1 MWAAARIGAG
11 AMTGPRIDDLV
22 GACPAFLAGGGEMG
36 ERLRAYP
43 WANTSLGAPEQWPPA
58 LTTLV
63 GVMLSSNQAMFIAWG
78 PERILLYNDPYAEIL
93 ASKHAMALG
102 RDFLEVWQE
111 IRADL
116 VPIVAQAYAGEPVHM
131 DDITLIM
138 HRKGYAEETH
148 FSFSYTPVR
157 DATGQVAGFF
167 CPCNE
172 ITAQVMAERRL
183 RESEARAKGV
193 LDGMAEGFMLLD
205 REFRI
210 LDLNVE
216 ALRLE
221 TRSFDALLGRTH
233 WDVYPGTRDN
243 ELGRLYERAMTER
256 VPVALE
262 HHYAWPGGGEAW
274 LETRA
279 YPVEDG
285 LAVFFRDVSEQ
296 KQADAAARETAE
308 RYRLAVRATNDAIWD
323 WHFATNHVLWNE
335 ALQTAYGH
343 QPADVEPTGEWWIEH
358 IHPDDRERVDHS
370 IHAAI
375 DGDDESWT
383 EAYRFRRADGGYAE
397 VFDRGH
403 VIRDENGRAIRMIGA
418 MLDLTEQ
425 RRSQAA
431 LQVSET
437 RFRTFAEALP
447 LVLFTA
453 DADGRHDYS
462 NPFFQAFTGCTA
474 QALKGFGWSEAL
486 HPDDRERAFAAWRT
500 ANASGEPF
508 EIEFRFRRHDG
519 VYRWFLSRCVPARV
533 PQDGV
538 ALPWIGTCVDM
549 QDIVE
554 ARDAKAR
561 QSEELERLVAERTA
575 DRDRMWRLSTDLMLV
590 ARFDGTVLATNPA
603 WTTLLGWDEAD
614 LSGTSFLDL
623 LHPDDLEA
631 TRAEAGKLSAGLPT
645 LRFENRYRT
654 RDDGY
659 VWLSWTAVPD
669 EEFIHAVAR
678 DITAEKEAAAGLE
691 RAQEALRQSQKM
703 EAVGQLTGG
712 LAHDFNNLLA
722 GISGS
727 LELMSTRIAQGR
739 ASDIERYLLAAQGAA
754 KRAAA
759 LTHRLLAFSRRQTL
773 DPKPTNIGALINGME
788 DMIRR
793 TVGPAIAVESVAG
806 GGVWSVLVDPNQLEN
821 ALLNL
826 CINARDAMPDGGKIT
841 IETANRWLDERAAR
855 IRDLPPGQYIS
866 MCVSD
871 NGTGMAPEVV
881 EKAFDPFFTTK
892 PIGMGTGLGL
902 SMIYG
907 FARQSGGQVRIYS
920 EPGQGT
926 MVCIYLPR
934 HLGSGDE
941 VEEAVVLPPTE
952 PVAAGQTVLVVD
964 DEPLVRMLVVDTLEE
979 LGYTAIEAGDGPS
992 GMKVIES
999 DARIDLLITD
1009 VGLPNGMNGRQV
1021 AEAARQLR
1029 PGLQVLF
1036 ITGYAENAV
1045 LNHGHLEH
1053 GMQVVTKPFDMGEL
1067 TQRIEAMIADS

>member
-1 MWAAARIGAG
+1 
-11 AMTGPRIDDLV
+11 MTDQQV
-22 GACPAFLAGGGEMG
+22 GDASSAIPAFLAGGGATG
-36 ERLRAYP
+36 ECLRAFP
-43 WANTSLGAPEQWPPA
+43 WAETPLGPPRHWPPA
-58 LTTLV
+58 LKTLV

-78 PERILLYNDPYAEIL
+78 PDRTLLYNDAYSEIL
-93 ASKHAMALG
+93 ASKHPAALG
-102 RDFLEVWQE
+102 RDFLDVWQE

-116 VPIVAQAYAGEPVHM
+116 VPIVDQAYAGEPVHM
-131 DDITLIM
+131 DDITLHM
-138 HRKGYAEETH
+138 QRRGYLEETH

-157 DATGQVAGFF
+157 DETGTIAGFF

-172 ITAQVMAERRL
+172 ITGQVLAERRL

-193 LDGMAEGFMLLD
+193 LDGMGEGFALLD
-205 REFRI
+205 REFRVI
-210 LDLNVE
+210 DFNVE
-216 ALRLE
+216 AERLE
-221 TRSFDALLGRTH
+221 SRPREELIGRSH
-233 WDVYPGTRDN
+233 WELYPGTEDG
-243 ELGRLYERAMTER
+243 ELGRLYKKAMSER

-262 HHYAWPGGGEAW
+262 HRYVWPDGRAIWVEA
-274 LETRA
+274 RA

-285 LAVFFRDVSEQ
+285 LAVFFRDVTEQ
-296 KQADAAARETAE
+296 KQTEAVARETAE

-335 ALQTAYGH
+335 ALETAYGH
-343 QPADVEPTGEWWIEH
+343 KPDDVEPTGEWWIGH
-358 IHPDDRERVDHS
+358 IHPEDRARVDAS

-375 DGDDESWT
+375 DGTETSWVDE
-383 EAYRFRRADGGYAE
+383 YRFLRADGSYAD
-397 VFDRGH
+397 VLDRGH
-403 VIRDENGRAIRMIGA
+403 VIRDDSGQAVRMLGA

-425 RRSQAA
+425 RRNQAA
-431 LQVSET
+431 LRESEA

-447 LVLFTA
+447 LVLFTT
-453 DADGRHDYS
+453 DADGRYDYT
-462 NPFFQAFTGCTA
+462 NPFLQAFTGMSA
-474 QALKGFGWSEAL
+474 EALAGFGWSEAL
-486 HPDDRERAFAAWRT
+486 HPDDRARALAVWDERRAAE
-500 ANASGEPF
+500 EPF
-508 EIEFRFRRHDG
+508 EIEYRLRREDG
-519 VYRWFLSRCVPARV
+519 VYRWFLGRCVPARAA
-533 PQDGV
+533 QEGA
-538 ALPWIGTCVDM
+538 ALRWIGTCVDM

-561 QSEELERLVAERTA
+561 QSEDLERLVAERTA

-590 ARFDGTVLATNPA
+590 ARFDGTILATNPA

-614 LSGTSFLDL
+614 LVGTSFLDL
-623 LHPDDLEA
+623 IHPDDTEA
-631 TRAEAGKLSAGLPT
+631 TQAEAGRLSDGLST

-654 RDDGY
+654 RDGSY

-669 EEFIHAVAR
+669 EQFIHAVAR
-678 DITAEKEAAAGLE
+678 DVNAEKDAAAELE

-727 LELMSTRIAQGR
+727 LDLMGTRLAQGR
-739 ASDIERYLLAAQGAA
+739 LSEADRYLVAAQGAA

-773 DPKPTNIGALINGME
+773 DPKPTNTGTLISGME
-788 DMIRR
+788 ELIRR
-793 TVGPAIAVESVAG
+793 TVGPAIGVESVVG

-841 IETANRWLDERAAR
+841 IETANRWLDGRAAR
-855 IRDLPPGQYIS
+855 ERDLAPGQYIS
-866 MCVSD
+866 LCVSD
-871 NGTGMAPEVV
+871 NGSGMTPDVV

-920 EPGQGT
+920 ELGQGT

-934 HLGSGDE
+934 YLGTKDDSED
-941 VEEAVVLPPTE
+941 AALPAPTVAPTE
-952 PVAAGQTVLVVD
+952 TGRTVLVID
-964 DEPLVRMLVVDTLEE
+964 DEPLVRMLVVDVLEE
-979 LGYTAIEAGDGPS
+979 LGYTALEAGDGPS

-999 DARIDLLITD
+999 EARIDLLITD

-1021 AEAARQLR
+1021 AEAARQVR
-1029 PGLQVLF
+1029 AGLKVLF

-1053 GMQVVTKPFDMGEL
+1053 GMQVVTKPFDMGDL
-1067 TQRIEAMIADS
+1067 TRRIQTIIADD

>member
-1 MWAAARIGAG
+1 MINTTPA
-11 AMTGPRIDDLV
+11 L
-22 GACPAFLAGGGEMG
+22 PAFLNGGGEMG
-36 ERLRAYP
+36 ERLRSHR
-43 WANTSLGAPEQWPPA
+43 WTDTSLGLPHQWPLA

-78 PERILLYNDPYAEIL
+78 PDRVLLYNDAYAEVL
-93 ASKHAMALG
+93 ASKHPDALG

-116 VPIVAQAYAGEPVHM
+116 VPIVEQAYQGKPVHM

-138 HRKGYAEETH
+138 HRKGYPEETH

-157 DATGQVAGFF
+157 DESGGIEGFF

-172 ITAQVMAERRL
+172 ITGQVLAERRL

-193 LDGMAEGFMLLD
+193 LDGMAEGFALLD

-216 ALRLE
+216 AMRLE
-221 TRSFDALLGRTH
+221 TRPRDALIGRTH
-233 WDVYPGTRDN
+233 WELYPGSEDT
-243 ELGRLYERAMTER
+243 ELGRLYKQAMAKR
-256 VPVALE
+256 MPVALE
-262 HHYAWPGGGEAW
+262 HCYAWIDGREAT

-296 KQADAAARETAE
+296 RQADAAARETAE
-308 RYRLAVRATNDAIWD
+308 RYRMAVRATNDAVWD
-323 WHFATNHVLWNE
+323 WHFASNNVLWNE
-335 ALQTAYGH
+335 ALEAAHGH
-343 QPADVEPTGEWWIEH
+343 KLEDVTPTGEWWIDH
-358 IHPDDRERVDHS
+358 IHPEDRARVDHS
-370 IHAAI
+370 IHAVI
-375 DGDDESWT
+375 DSTAESWI
-383 EAYRFRRADGGYAE
+383 EEYRFRRADGSYAD
-397 VFDRGH
+397 VLDRGH
-403 VIRDENGRAIRMIGA
+403 VIRDETGRATRMLGA

-431 LQVSET
+431 LRASEA
-437 RFRTFAEALP
+437 RFRAFAEALP
-447 LVLFTA
+447 VVLFTT
-453 DADGRHDYS
+453 DPEGRCDYT
-462 NPFFQAFTGCTA
+462 NPFFQAFTGLPA
-474 QALKGFGWSEAL
+474 EALEGFGWSDAL
-486 HPDDRERAFAAWRT
+486 HPDNRERSLAAWER
-500 ANASGEPF
+500 ARSSGTPF
-508 EIEFRFRRHDG
+508 ETEYRFRRHDG
-519 VYRWFLSRCVPARV
+519 VYRWFIGRSVPARSGEGSPV
-533 PQDGV
+533 V
-538 ALPWIGTCVDM
+538 RWIGTCIDI
-549 QDIVE
+549 QEIVE

-603 WTTLLGWDEAD
+603 WMTLLGWNETD
-614 LSGTSFLDL
+614 LVGASFLDL
-623 LHPDDLEA
+623 IHPADSAA
-631 TRAEAGKLSAGLPT
+631 TQAEAGKLEQGLTT
-645 LRFENRYRT
+645 LRFENRYRA
-654 RDDGY
+654 RDGGY
-659 VWLSWTAVPD
+659 RWLSWTAVPD
-669 EEFIHAVAR
+669 ESFIHAVAR
-678 DITAEKEAAAGLE
+678 DVTAEKEAAAELE
-691 RAQEALRQSQKM
+691 QAQEALRQAQKM

-727 LELMSTRIAQGR
+727 LELMETRIAQGR
-739 ASDIERYLLAAQGAA
+739 LADVERYLLAAQGAT

-773 DPKPTNIGALINGME
+773 DPKPTNIGTLISGME
-788 DMIRR
+788 DLIRR
-793 TVGPAIAVESVAG
+793 TVGPAISVESVAG

-826 CINARDAMPDGGKIT
+826 CINARDAMPDGGNIT
-841 IETANRWLDERAAR
+841 IETANRWLDERAAWQ
-855 IRDLPPGQYIS
+855 RDLPPGQYIS
-866 MCVSD
+866 LCVSD
-871 NGTGMAPEVV
+871 DGTGMTPEVV

-920 EPGQGT
+920 ELGQGT
-926 MVCIYLPR
+926 MICIYLPR
-934 HLGSGDE
+934 HLGEGDAE
-941 VEEAVVLPPTE
+941 EEAPRLPTAE
-952 PVAAGQTVLVVD
+952 EAGAGGTVLVID

-979 LGYTAIEAGDGPS
+979 LGYTVIEVGDGPS
-992 GMKVIES
+992 GMKVLQS

-1021 AEAARQLR
+1021 ADAARQLR
-1029 PGLQVLF
+1029 PGLKVLF

-1053 GMQVVTKPFDMGEL
+1053 GMQVVTKPFDMAEL
-1067 TQRIEAMIADS
+1067 TRRIQAIISDA

>member
-1 MWAAARIGAG
+1 
-11 AMTGPRIDDLV
+11 MTDQQV
-22 GACPAFLAGGGEMG
+22 GDASSAIPAFLAGGGATG
-36 ERLRAYP
+36 ECLRTFP
-43 WANTSLGAPEQWPPA
+43 WAETPLGPPRHWPPA
-58 LTTLV
+58 LKTLV

-78 PERILLYNDPYAEIL
+78 PDRTLLYNDAYSEIL
-93 ASKHAMALG
+93 ASKHPAALG
-102 RDFLEVWQE
+102 RDFLDVWQE

-116 VPIVAQAYAGEPVHM
+116 VPIVDQAYAGEPVHM
-131 DDITLIM
+131 DDITLHM
-138 HRKGYAEETH
+138 QRRGYLEETH

-157 DATGQVAGFF
+157 DETGTIAGFF

-172 ITAQVMAERRL
+172 ITGQVLAERRL

-193 LDGMAEGFMLLD
+193 LDGMGEGFALLD
-205 REFRI
+205 REFRVI
-210 LDLNVE
+210 DFNVE
-216 ALRLE
+216 AERLE
-221 TRSFDALLGRTH
+221 SRPREELIGRSH
-233 WDVYPGTRDN
+233 WELYPGTEDG
-243 ELGRLYERAMTER
+243 ELGRLYKKAMSER

-262 HHYAWPGGGEAW
+262 HRYVWPDGRAIWVEA
-274 LETRA
+274 RA

-285 LAVFFRDVSEQ
+285 LAVFFRDVTEQ
-296 KQADAAARETAE
+296 KQTEAVARETAE

-335 ALQTAYGH
+335 ALETAYGH
-343 QPADVEPTGEWWIEH
+343 KPDDVEPTGEWWIGH
-358 IHPDDRERVDHS
+358 IHPEDRARVDAS

-375 DGDDESWT
+375 DGTETSWVDE
-383 EAYRFRRADGGYAE
+383 YRFLRADGSYAD
-397 VFDRGH
+397 VLDRGH
-403 VIRDENGRAIRMIGA
+403 VIRDETGQAVRMLGA

-431 LQVSET
+431 LRESEA

-447 LVLFTA
+447 LVLFTT
-453 DADGRHDYS
+453 DADGRYDYT
-462 NPFFQAFTGCTA
+462 NPFLQAFTGMSA
-474 QALKGFGWSEAL
+474 EALAGFGWSEAL
-486 HPDDRERAFAAWRT
+486 HPDDRARALAVWDERRAAE
-500 ANASGEPF
+500 EPF
-508 EIEFRFRRHDG
+508 EIEYRLRREDG
-519 VYRWFLSRCVPARV
+519 VYRWFLGRCVPARAA
-533 PQDGV
+533 QAGA
-538 ALPWIGTCVDM
+538 ALRWIGTCVDM

-561 QSEELERLVAERTA
+561 QSEDLERLVAERTA

-590 ARFDGTVLATNPA
+590 ARFDGTILATNPA

-614 LSGTSFLDL
+614 LVGTSFLDL
-623 LHPDDLEA
+623 IHPDDTEA
-631 TRAEAGKLSAGLPT
+631 TQAEAGRLSDGLST

-654 RDDGY
+654 RDGSY

-669 EEFIHAVAR
+669 EQFIHAVAR
-678 DITAEKEAAAGLE
+678 DVNAEKDAAAELE

-727 LELMSTRIAQGR
+727 LDLMGTRLAQGR
-739 ASDIERYLLAAQGAA
+739 LSEADRYLVAAQGAA

-773 DPKPTNIGALINGME
+773 DPKPTNTGTLISGME
-788 DMIRR
+788 ELIRR
-793 TVGPAIAVESVAG
+793 TVGPAIGVESVVG

-841 IETANRWLDERAAR
+841 IETANRWLDGRAAR
-855 IRDLPPGQYIS
+855 ERDLAPGQYIS
-866 MCVSD
+866 LCVSD
-871 NGTGMAPEVV
+871 NGSGMTPDVV

-920 EPGQGT
+920 ELGQGT

-934 HLGSGDE
+934 YLGTKDDSEDAALP
-941 VEEAVVLPPTE
+941 VPAVAPTE
-952 PVAAGQTVLVVD
+952 TGRTVLVID
-964 DEPLVRMLVVDTLEE
+964 DEPLVRMLVVDVLEE
-979 LGYTAIEAGDGPS
+979 LGYTALEAGDGPS

-999 DARIDLLITD
+999 EARIDLLITD

-1021 AEAARQLR
+1021 AEAARQVR
-1029 PGLQVLF
+1029 AGLKVLF

-1053 GMQVVTKPFDMGEL
+1053 GMQVVTKPFDMGDL
-1067 TQRIEAMIADS
+1067 TRRIQTIIADD

>member
-1 MWAAARIGAG
+1 
-11 AMTGPRIDDLV
+11 MTDQQV
-22 GACPAFLAGGGEMG
+22 GDASSAIPAFLAGGGATG
-36 ERLRAYP
+36 ECLRAFP
-43 WANTSLGAPEQWPPA
+43 WAETPLGPPRHWPPA
-58 LTTLV
+58 LKTLV

-78 PERILLYNDPYAEIL
+78 PDRTLLYNDAYSEIL
-93 ASKHAMALG
+93 ASKHPAALG
-102 RDFLEVWQE
+102 RDFLDVWQE

-116 VPIVAQAYAGEPVHM
+116 VPIVDQAYAGEPVHM
-131 DDITLIM
+131 DDITLHM
-138 HRKGYAEETH
+138 QRRGYLEETH

-157 DATGQVAGFF
+157 DETGTIAGFF

-172 ITAQVMAERRL
+172 ITGQVLAERRL

-193 LDGMAEGFMLLD
+193 LDGMGEGFALLD
-205 REFRI
+205 REFRVI
-210 LDLNVE
+210 DFNVE
-216 ALRLE
+216 AERLE
-221 TRSFDALLGRTH
+221 SRPREELIGRSH
-233 WDVYPGTRDN
+233 WELYPGTEDG
-243 ELGRLYERAMTER
+243 ELGRLYKKAMSER

-262 HHYAWPGGGEAW
+262 HRYVWPDGRAIWVEA
-274 LETRA
+274 RA

-285 LAVFFRDVSEQ
+285 LAVFFRDVTEQ
-296 KQADAAARETAE
+296 KQTEAVARETAE

-335 ALQTAYGH
+335 ALETAYGH
-343 QPADVEPTGEWWIEH
+343 KPDDVEPTGEWWIGH
-358 IHPDDRERVDHS
+358 IHPEDRARVDAS

-375 DGDDESWT
+375 DGTETSWVDE
-383 EAYRFRRADGGYAE
+383 YRFLRADGSYAD
-397 VFDRGH
+397 VLDRGH
-403 VIRDENGRAIRMIGA
+403 VIRDDSGQAVRMLGA

-431 LQVSET
+431 LRESEA

-447 LVLFTA
+447 LVLFTT
-453 DADGRHDYS
+453 DADGRYDYT
-462 NPFFQAFTGCTA
+462 NPFLQAFTGMSA
-474 QALKGFGWSEAL
+474 EALAGFGWSEAL
-486 HPDDRERAFAAWRT
+486 HPDDRARALAVWAERRAAE
-500 ANASGEPF
+500 EPF
-508 EIEFRFRRHDG
+508 EIEYRLRREDG
-519 VYRWFLSRCVPARV
+519 VYRWFLGRCVPARAA
-533 PQDGV
+533 QAGA
-538 ALPWIGTCVDM
+538 ALRWIGTCVDM

-561 QSEELERLVAERTA
+561 QSEDLERLVAERTA

-590 ARFDGTVLATNPA
+590 ARFDGTILATNPA

-614 LSGTSFLDL
+614 LVGTSFLDL
-623 LHPDDLEA
+623 IHPDDTEA
-631 TRAEAGKLSAGLPT
+631 TKAEAGRLSDGLST

-654 RDDGY
+654 RDGSY

-669 EEFIHAVAR
+669 EQFIHAVAR
-678 DITAEKEAAAGLE
+678 DVNAEKDAAAELE

-727 LELMSTRIAQGR
+727 LDLMGTRLAQGR
-739 ASDIERYLLAAQGAA
+739 LSEADRYLVAAQGAA

-773 DPKPTNIGALINGME
+773 DPKPTNTGALISGME
-788 DMIRR
+788 ELIRR
-793 TVGPAIAVESVAG
+793 TVGPAIGVESVVG

-841 IETANRWLDERAAR
+841 IETANRWLDGRAAR
-855 IRDLPPGQYIS
+855 ERDLAPGQYIS
-866 MCVSD
+866 LCVSD
-871 NGTGMAPEVV
+871 NGSGMTPDVV

-920 EPGQGT
+920 ELGQGT

-934 HLGSGDE
+934 YLGTKDDSEDAALP
-941 VEEAVVLPPTE
+941 VPAVAPTE
-952 PVAAGQTVLVVD
+952 TGRTVLVID
-964 DEPLVRMLVVDTLEE
+964 DEPLVRMLVVDVLEE
-979 LGYTAIEAGDGPS
+979 LGYTALEAGDGPS

-999 DARIDLLITD
+999 EARIDLLITD

-1021 AEAARQLR
+1021 AEAARQVR
-1029 PGLQVLF
+1029 AGLKVLF

-1053 GMQVVTKPFDMGEL
+1053 GMQVVTKPFDMGDL
-1067 TQRIEAMIADS
+1067 TRRIQTIIADD

>member
-1 MWAAARIGAG
+1 
-11 AMTGPRIDDLV
+11 MTDQLV
-22 GACPAFLAGGGEMG
+22 KNVAPAIPAFLAGGGEMG
-36 ERLRAYP
+36 ERLRSYP
-43 WANTSLGAPEQWPPA
+43 WGDTSLGSPHQWPPA

-63 GVMLSSNQAMFIAWG
+63 GVMLASNQAMFIAWG
-78 PERILLYNDPYAEIL
+78 PERTFLYNDTYSEIL
-93 ASKHAMALG
+93 AAKHPDALG
-102 RDFLEVWQE
+102 RDFLDVWQE

-116 VPIVAQAYAGEPVHM
+116 MPIVEQAYSGEPVHM

-138 HRKGYAEETH
+138 HRKGFREETH

-157 DATGQVAGFF
+157 EETGEVVGFF

-172 ITAQVMAERRL
+172 ITAQVLAERRL

-205 REFRI
+205 PAFRI
-210 LDLNVE
+210 QDINVE
-216 ALRLE
+216 ALRHE
-221 TRSFDALLGRTH
+221 TRPLAALLGHTH
-233 WDVYPGTRDN
+233 WEVYPGTEDS
-243 ELGRLYERAMTER
+243 ELGRLYKRAMVERA
-256 VPVALE
+256 PVALE
-262 HHYAWPGGGEAW
+262 HCYAWGDGREAW

-279 YPVEDG
+279 YPIEDG

-296 KQADAAARETAE
+296 KKADAAARETAE

-323 WHFATNHVLWNE
+323 WHFLSNHVLWNE
-335 ALQTAYGH
+335 ALETAYGH
-343 QPADVEPTGEWWIEH
+343 QPADVEPTGEWWIEQ
-358 IHPDDRERVDHS
+358 IHPEDRARVDHS

-375 DGDDESWT
+375 DGTLESWT
-383 EAYRFRRADGGYAE
+383 EEYRFRRADGAYAD

-403 VIRDENGRAIRMIGA
+403 VIRDESGRAVRMIGA
-418 MLDLTEQ
+418 MLDLTE
-425 RRSQAA
+425 RHRNQAA
-431 LQVSET
+431 LQASET
-437 RFRTFAEALP
+437 RFRAFAEALP
-447 LVLFTA
+447 LVLFTS
-453 DADGRHDYS
+453 DADGRYDYT
-462 NPFFQAFTGCTA
+462 NPFFQIFTG
-474 QALKGFGWSEAL
+474 LSPESLEGLGWSVAL
-486 HPDDRERAFAAWRT
+486 HPDDRERALAVWKDAR
-500 ANASGEPF
+500 ASEEPF
-508 EIEFRFRRHDG
+508 EIEYRFRRHDG
-519 VYRWFLSRCVPARV
+519 VYRWFLGRCVPARST
-533 PQDGV
+533 QRGA
-538 ALPWIGTCVDM
+538 ALRWIGTCVEM

-561 QSEELERLVAERTA
+561 QSEELEHLVAERTA
-575 DRDRMWRLSTDLMLV
+575 DRDRIWRLSTDLMLM
-590 ARFDGTVLATNPA
+590 ARFDGTITATNPA
-603 WTTLLGWDEAD
+603 WTGLLGWNETD
-614 LSGTSFLDL
+614 LIGTSFLDL
-623 LHPDDLEA
+623 IHPDDFAA
-631 TRAEAGKLSAGLPT
+631 TQAEAGKLQQGLST
-645 LRFENRYRT
+645 LRFENRYRAS
-654 RDDGY
+654 DGGY

-669 EEFIHAVAR
+669 EQFIHAVAR
-678 DITAEKEAAAGLE
+678 DVTAEKEAAAELE

-727 LELMSTRIAQGR
+727 LELMGTRMAQGR
-739 ASDIERYLLAAQGAA
+739 VGEIERYLLAAQGAV

-773 DPKPTNIGALINGME
+773 DPKATNIGALINGME
-788 DMIRR
+788 DLIRR

-855 IRDLPPGQYIS
+855 MLDLAPGQYVS

-871 NGTGMAPEVV
+871 NGSGMASDVV

-920 EPGQGT
+920 ELGQGT

-934 HLGSGDE
+934 HLGECDK
-941 VEEAVVLPPTE
+941 VEEAPQIPATEQAPT
-952 PVAAGQTVLVVD
+952 GQTVLVID
-964 DEPLVRMLVVDTLEE
+964 DEPLVRMLVVDTLED
-979 LGYTAIEAGDGPS
+979 LGYMAIEAGDGPS

-1029 PGLQVLF
+1029 PGLRVLF

-1053 GMQVVTKPFDMGEL
+1053 GMQVITKPFDMGAL
-1067 TQRIEAMIADS
+1067 TQRIQAAISDE

>member
-1 MWAAARIGAG
+1 
-11 AMTGPRIDDLV
+11 MTDQQV
-22 GACPAFLAGGGEMG
+22 GDASSAIPAFLAGGGATG
-36 ERLRAYP
+36 ECLRAFP
-43 WANTSLGAPEQWPPA
+43 WAETPLGPPRHWPPA
-58 LTTLV
+58 LKTLV

-78 PERILLYNDPYAEIL
+78 PDRTLLYNDAYSEIL
-93 ASKHAMALG
+93 ASKHPAALG
-102 RDFLEVWQE
+102 RDFLDVWQE

-116 VPIVAQAYAGEPVHM
+116 VPIVDQAYAGEPVHM
-131 DDITLIM
+131 DDITLHM
-138 HRKGYAEETH
+138 QRRGYLEETH

-157 DATGQVAGFF
+157 DETGTIAGFF

-172 ITAQVMAERRL
+172 ITGQVLAERRL

-193 LDGMAEGFMLLD
+193 LDGMGEGFALLD
-205 REFRI
+205 REFRVI
-210 LDLNVE
+210 DFNVE
-216 ALRLE
+216 AERLE
-221 TRSFDALLGRTH
+221 SRPREELIGRSH
-233 WDVYPGTRDN
+233 WELYPGTEDG
-243 ELGRLYERAMTER
+243 ELGRLYKKAMSER

-262 HHYAWPGGGEAW
+262 HRYVWPDGRAIWVEA
-274 LETRA
+274 RA

-285 LAVFFRDVSEQ
+285 LAVFFRDVTEQ
-296 KQADAAARETAE
+296 KQTEAVARETAE
-308 RYRLAVRATNDAIWD
+308 RYRLAIRATNDAIWD

-335 ALQTAYGH
+335 ALETAYGH
-343 QPADVEPTGEWWIEH
+343 KPEDVEPTGEWWIGH
-358 IHPDDRERVDHS
+358 IHPEDRARVDAS

-375 DGDDESWT
+375 DGTETSWVDE
-383 EAYRFRRADGGYAE
+383 YRFLRADGSYAD
-397 VFDRGH
+397 VLDRGH
-403 VIRDENGRAIRMIGA
+403 VIRDETGQAVRMLGA

-425 RRSQAA
+425 RRNQAA
-431 LQVSET
+431 LRESEA

-447 LVLFTA
+447 LVLFTT
-453 DADGRHDYS
+453 DADGRYDYT
-462 NPFFQAFTGCTA
+462 NPFLQAFTGMSA
-474 QALKGFGWSEAL
+474 EALAGFGWSEAL
-486 HPDDRERAFAAWRT
+486 HRDDRARALAVWDERRAAE
-500 ANASGEPF
+500 EPF
-508 EIEFRFRRHDG
+508 EIEYRLRREDG
-519 VYRWFLSRCVPARV
+519 VYRWFLGRCVPARAA
-533 PQDGV
+533 QEGA
-538 ALPWIGTCVDM
+538 ALRWIGTCVDM

-561 QSEELERLVAERTA
+561 QSEDLERLVAERTA

-590 ARFDGTVLATNPA
+590 ARFDGTILATNPA
-603 WTTLLGWDEAD
+603 WTTLLGWDESD
-614 LSGTSFLDL
+614 LVGTSFLDL
-623 LHPDDLEA
+623 IHPDDTEA
-631 TRAEAGKLSAGLPT
+631 TQAEAGRLSDGLST

-654 RDDGY
+654 RDGSY

-669 EEFIHAVAR
+669 EQFIHAVAR
-678 DITAEKEAAAGLE
+678 DVNAEKDAAAELE

-727 LELMSTRIAQGR
+727 LDLMGTRLAQGR
-739 ASDIERYLLAAQGAA
+739 LSEADRYLVAAQGAA

-773 DPKPTNIGALINGME
+773 DPKPTNTGTLISGME
-788 DMIRR
+788 ELIRR
-793 TVGPAIAVESVAG
+793 TVGPAIGVESVVG

-841 IETANRWLDERAAR
+841 IETANRWLDGRAAR
-855 IRDLPPGQYIS
+855 ERDLAPGQYIS
-866 MCVSD
+866 LCVSD
-871 NGTGMAPEVV
+871 NGSGMTPDVV

-920 EPGQGT
+920 ELGQGT

-934 HLGSGDE
+934 YLGTKDDSED
-941 VEEAVVLPPTE
+941 AALPVPTVAPTE
-952 PVAAGQTVLVVD
+952 TGRTVLVID
-964 DEPLVRMLVVDTLEE
+964 DEPLVRMLVVDVLEE
-979 LGYTAIEAGDGPS
+979 LGYTALEAGDGPS

-999 DARIDLLITD
+999 EARIDLLITD

-1021 AEAARQLR
+1021 AEAARQVR
-1029 PGLQVLF
+1029 AGLKVLF

-1053 GMQVVTKPFDMGEL
+1053 GMQVVTKPFDMGDL
-1067 TQRIEAMIADS
+1067 TRRIQTIIADD

>member
-1 MWAAARIGAG
+1 
-11 AMTGPRIDDLV
+11 MTDQQV
-22 GACPAFLAGGGEMG
+22 GNASTAIPAFLAGGGATG
-36 ERLRAYP
+36 ECLRTFA
-43 WANTSLGAPEQWPPA
+43 WADTPLGAPQHWPTA
-58 LTTLV
+58 LKTLV

-78 PERILLYNDPYAEIL
+78 RERTLIYNDAYSEIL
-93 ASKHAMALG
+93 ASKHPAGLG

-116 VPIVAQAYAGEPVHM
+116 VPIVDQAYAGEPVHM
-131 DDITLIM
+131 DDITLHM
-138 HRKGYAEETH
+138 QRRGYLEETH

-157 DATGQVAGFF
+157 DETGAIAGFF

-172 ITAQVMAERRL
+172 ITGQVLAERRL

-193 LDGMAEGFMLLD
+193 LDGMGEGFALLD
-205 REFRI
+205 REFRVI
-210 LDLNVE
+210 DLNVE
-216 ALRLE
+216 AQRIESRPREELVGHL
-221 TRSFDALLGRTH
+221 H
-233 WDVYPGTRDN
+233 WELYPGTEDS
-243 ELGRLYERAMTER
+243 ELGRQYKKAMSER

-262 HHYAWPGGGEAW
+262 YRHVWPDGRPVWVEA
-274 LETRA
+274 RA

-285 LAVFFRDVSEQ
+285 LAVFFRDVTEQ
-296 KQADAAARETAE
+296 KQTEAVARETAE

-323 WHFATNHVLWNE
+323 WHFASNHVLWNE
-335 ALQTAYGH
+335 ALETAYGH
-343 QPADVEPTGEWWIEH
+343 KPEDVEPTGEWWIGR
-358 IHPDDRERVDHS
+358 IHPEDRARVDAS

-375 DGDDESWT
+375 DGTETSWVDE
-383 EAYRFRRADGGYAE
+383 YRFLRADGSYAD
-397 VFDRGH
+397 VLDRGH
-403 VIRDENGRAIRMIGA
+403 VIRDDSGQAVRMLGA

-425 RRSQAA
+425 RRNQAA
-431 LQVSET
+431 LRESET

-447 LVLFTA
+447 LVLFTT
-453 DADGRHDYS
+453 DADGRYDYT
-462 NPFFQAFTGCTA
+462 NPFLQAFTGMSA
-474 QALKGFGWSEAL
+474 EALAGFGWSEAL
-486 HPDDRERAFAAWRT
+486 HPDDRARALAVWDERRAAE
-500 ANASGEPF
+500 EPF
-508 EIEFRFRRHDG
+508 EIEYRLRRDDG
-519 VYRWFLSRCVPARV
+519 VYRWFLGRCVPARAA
-533 PQDGV
+533 QEGA
-538 ALPWIGTCVDM
+538 ALRWIGTCVDM

-561 QSEELERLVAERTA
+561 QSEDLERLVAERTA

-590 ARFDGTVLATNPA
+590 ARFDGTILATNPA

-614 LSGTSFLDL
+614 LVGTSFLDL
-623 LHPDDLEA
+623 IHPDDTEA
-631 TRAEAGKLSAGLPT
+631 TQAEAARLSEGLST

-654 RDDGY
+654 RDGSY

-669 EEFIHAVAR
+669 EQFIHAVAR
-678 DITAEKEAAAGLE
+678 DVNAEKDAAAELE

-727 LELMSTRIAQGR
+727 LDLMGTRLAQGR
-739 ASDIERYLLAAQGAA
+739 LSEADRYLVAAQGAA

-773 DPKPTNIGALINGME
+773 DPKPTNTGTLISGME
-788 DMIRR
+788 ELIRR
-793 TVGPAIAVESVAG
+793 TVGPAIGVESVGG
-806 GGVWSVLVDPNQLEN
+806 GGVWSILVDPNQLEN

-841 IETANRWLDERAAR
+841 IETANRWLDGRAAR
-855 IRDLPPGQYIS
+855 ERDLAPGQYIS
-866 MCVSD
+866 LCVSD
-871 NGTGMAPEVV
+871 NGSGMTPDVV

-920 EPGQGT
+920 ELGQGT

-934 HLGSGDE
+934 YLGTKDDSEDAAPPAP
-941 VEEAVVLPPTE
+941 AVAPTE
-952 PVAAGQTVLVVD
+952 TGRTVLVID
-964 DEPLVRMLVVDTLEE
+964 DEPLVRMLVVDVLEE
-979 LGYTAIEAGDGPS
+979 LGYTALEAGDGPS

-999 DARIDLLITD
+999 EARIDLLITD

-1021 AEAARQLR
+1021 AEAARQIR
-1029 PGLQVLF
+1029 AGLKVLF

-1053 GMQVVTKPFDMGEL
+1053 GMQVVTKPFDMGDL
-1067 TQRIEAMIADS
+1067 TRRIQAILAED